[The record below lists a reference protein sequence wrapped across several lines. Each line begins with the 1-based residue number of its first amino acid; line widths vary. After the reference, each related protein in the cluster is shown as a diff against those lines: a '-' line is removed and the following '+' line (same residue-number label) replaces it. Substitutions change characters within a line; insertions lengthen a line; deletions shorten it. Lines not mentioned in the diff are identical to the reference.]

1 MIHFSYTGQGATL
14 CGGAVDYNADLKN
27 GPVCNECIHVMWNEQ
42 HRRNTLL
49 PRMRKMKLKT
59 TPEQKEKVVQHQ
71 LKKLKTP
78 IALPPHRGIAK
89 KKLFLKDWSTYNA

>member
-42 HRRNTLL
+42 YRRNTLN
-49 PRMRKMKLKT
+49 KLVKREKKTGVKT

-71 LKKLKTP
+71 M
-78 IALPPHRGIAK
+78 
-89 KKLFLKDWSTYNA
+89 KKLFLKDWRKYGEII

>member
-42 HRRNTLL
+42 YRRNTLN
-49 PRMRKMKLKT
+49 KLVKREKKTGVKT

-71 LKKLKTP
+71 M
-78 IALPPHRGIAK
+78 
-89 KKLFLKDWSTYNA
+89 KKLFLRDWRKYGVKT

>member
-1 MIHFSYTGQGATL
+1 MKWTDTVVHFRIASHFYGDKTL
-14 CGGAVDYNADLKN
+14 CGADYKEPSAKAAKDGK
-27 GPVCNECIHVMWNEQ
+27 VCNECIHVMWNEQ

-71 LKKLKTP
+71 LKKL
-78 IALPPHRGIAK
+78 
-89 KKLFLKDWSTYNA
+89 FLKDWRKYNA